1 MKKAVIALL
10 ALCISLVA
18 AVALV
23 GCGESGPADKK
34 ADFIWF
40 KVEVPEG
47 VSVSNSAGDKTW
59 LTGDY
64 KHSGGTTSVFIIGVN
79 EGSVSITVDN
89 FEDHKA
95 EVETVLNTIEF
106 ADNMS
111 EAMKEA
117 KEVKLTDIDLK
128 R

>member
-1 MKKAVIALL
+1 M
-10 ALCISLVA
+10 
-18 AVALV
+18 
-23 GCGESGPADKK
+23 
-34 ADFIWF
+34 
-40 KVEVPEG
+40 
-47 VSVSNSAGDKTW
+47 
-59 LTGDY
+59 
-64 KHSGGTTSVFIIGVN
+64 
-79 EGSVSITVDN
+79 SITVDN